1 MTKRATENIQC
12 FEANIDFEIRF
23 MVDIDLVGC
32 GWVELPSMKYTKKKK
47 TTLCQIE
54 VCVSVNDLV
63 VHSPEGQWGKVAPLR
78 TLSFDIECAGRPGVF
93 PEPEH
98 DPVIQIAN
106 MVKVEGSN
114 EPFVRNCFVIGT
126 CAPVVGSDII
136 QCSDEKEL
144 LLVSRFIYLTE
155 IDKHETNEFIL
166 EHQKDLST
174 HHW

>member
-1 MTKRATENIQC
+1 MENIQC

-23 MVDIDLVGC
+23 MVDVDLVGC
-32 GWVELPSMKYTKKKK
+32 GWVELPSMKYNTKKK

-54 VCVSVNDLV
+54 VCISVDDLV
-63 VHSPEGQWGKVAPLR
+63 VHSPEDQWSKVAPFR

-136 QCSDEKEL
+136 QCSDEREL
-144 LLVSRFIYLTE
+144 LLVSRFICLAQ
-155 IDKHETNEFIL
+155 NR
-166 EHQKDLST
+166 
-174 HHW
+174 